1 MKNTLIIHPKDE
13 STSFLRQIYNT
24 KKNVSVVSGNI
35 TKKDLLNR
43 ILEHDNIIMMGHGS
57 SEGLLAVNQFDTE
70 SPYIVDS
77 SFTDVLTRKENA
89 IYIWCN
95 ANEFVDKFG
104 LKGFYTG
111 MFISE
116 VGEAYFC
123 GLPGTKQVEVDE
135 SNFCFSNLVS
145 QHINCDLE
153 NMYVKVR
160 ERYGLVAEWNPIAK
174 YNHNRIF
181 FNS

>member
-13 STSFLRQIYNT
+13 STSFLKQIYNT

-95 ANEFVDKFG
+95 ANEFVDKFS

-116 VGEAYFC
+116 VG
-123 GLPGTKQVEVDE
+123 
-135 SNFCFSNLVS
+135 
-145 QHINCDLE
+145 
-153 NMYVKVR
+153 
-160 ERYGLVAEWNPIAK
+160 
-174 YNHNRIF
+174 
-181 FNS
+181 